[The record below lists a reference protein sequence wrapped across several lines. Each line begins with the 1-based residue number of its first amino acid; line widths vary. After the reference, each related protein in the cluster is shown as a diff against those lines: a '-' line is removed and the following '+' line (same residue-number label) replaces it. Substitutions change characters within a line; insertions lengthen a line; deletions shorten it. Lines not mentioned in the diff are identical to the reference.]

1 MPSKSVAANHAA
13 WRWSLS
19 DSTPYLEQLFEQQIQ
34 NLALTRRSSTI
45 RGYRVTARR
54 FLSYLRVSAPQL
66 HQLAELRRDPHLLG
80 WFRSLAEQQPPLSPK
95 SRWSHLLLLR
105 RLLEELAAAGHP
117 VAEQLIRREDFPPLP
132 VYLPRALSVDDD
144 QRLQEQ
150 LRRTNGWEAS
160 ALLLLRLT
168 GMRIGE
174 CMDLSADCVR
184 QIGPDAWGVHVPV
197 GKLHTERLVPADK
210 EIRAAVARMKDL
222 GSQAP
227 GPAQFLLPRPGARST
242 LYTRL
247 RTALGQAAQRAGC
260 SAPIT
265 PHPLR
270 HTFATEMVRLGVSL
284 PALMQLLGH
293 RDIRMT
299 LRYVQITQADLQREY
314 FAARLKAAER
324 YSMPQLAA
332 PTGSIPA
339 GLPGIRQALTG
350 IRHLLEMYRRQLTDE
365 KISRK
370 LRRLDSRLLA
380 VAAEIQKLGSTEK

>member
-1 MPSKSVAANHAA
+1 MA
-13 WRWSLS
+13 
-19 DSTPYLEQLFEQQIQ
+19 DSIATLEQLFQQQIQ
-34 NLALTRRSSTI
+34 NLALTRRSGTI

-54 FLSYLRVSAPQL
+54 FLAYLRVNFPQL
-66 HQLAELRRDPHLLG
+66 QHAVELHRDPHLLG

-105 RLLEELAAAGHP
+105 RLLDEIAAAGHP

-132 VYLPRALSVDDD
+132 VYLPRALSIDDD
-144 QRLQEQ
+144 RRLQEQ
-150 LRRTNGWEAS
+150 LRRTSGWEAS

-174 CMDLSADCVR
+174 CMDLPADCLR
-184 QIGPDAWGVHVPV
+184 HIGPDAWGVHVPL
-197 GKLHTERLVPADK
+197 GKLHTERLLPADE
-210 EIRAAVARMKDL
+210 EIRAAVARIKDL
-222 GSQAP
+222 RSQTP
-227 GPAQFLLPRPGARST
+227 GPGAAEFLLPRPGARST

-247 RTALGQAAQRAGC
+247 RTALDQAAQRAAC
-260 SAPIT
+260 STPIT

-299 LRYVQITQADLQREY
+299 LRYVQITQDDLQREY
-314 FAARLKAAER
+314 FAARLKATER
-324 YSMPQLAA
+324 YAVPQLAT
-332 PTGSIPA
+332 PTAFNTPNPA
-339 GLPGIRQALTG
+339 GIRQALAA
-350 IRHLLEMYRRQLTDE
+350 IRHLLEMYRREITDE
-365 KISRK
+365 KTSRK

-380 VAAEIQKLGSTEK
+380 VAAEVQKLDTTEK

>member
-1 MPSKSVAANHAA
+1 M
-13 WRWSLS
+13 WIMC
-19 DSTPYLEQLFEQQIQ
+19 DSTPNLEQLFQQQIQ
-34 NLALTRRSSTI
+34 NLALTRRPGTMN
-45 RGYRVTARR
+45 GYRATARR
-54 FLSYLRVSAPQL
+54 FLSYLRVSGSQL
-66 HQLAELRRDPHLLG
+66 HHLGELRRDPHLLG

-117 VAEQLIRREDFPPLP
+117 VADQLIRREDFPPVP

-144 QRLQEQ
+144 QRLQQQ
-150 LRRTNGWEAS
+150 LRRTGGWEAS

-174 CMDLSADCVR
+174 CMDLPADCLR
-184 QIGPDAWGVHVPV
+184 QIGPDAWGVHVPL
-197 GKLHTERLVPADK
+197 GKLHSERLVPAEE
-210 EIRAAVARMKDL
+210 EIRAAVTRMKEL
-222 GSQAP
+222 RAQAP
-227 GPAQFLLPRPGARST
+227 GPARAEFLLPRAGARST
-242 LYTRL
+242 LYNRL
-247 RTALGQAAQRAGC
+247 RTALDQAAQRAGC
-260 SAPIT
+260 SGPIT

-324 YSMPQLAA
+324 YTVPQLAA
-332 PTGSIPA
+332 PTGA
-339 GLPGIRQALTG
+339 TAADLPGITQALTAV
-350 IRHLLEMYRRQLTDE
+350 RHLLEMYRRQLIDE

-370 LRRLDSRLLA
+370 LRRLDNRLLA
-380 VAAEIQKLGSTEK
+380 VAAEVQKLGTTEK

>member
-1 MPSKSVAANHAA
+1 M
-13 WRWSLS
+13 S
-19 DSTPYLEQLFEQQIQ
+19 DSTPNLEQLLEQQLQ
-34 NLALTRRSSTI
+34 NLALTRRFGTM
-45 RGYRVTARR
+45 RGYRATARR
-54 FLSYLRVSAPQL
+54 FLSYLRASAPEI
-66 HQLAELRRDPHLLG
+66 HHVSELQRDPHLLG

-117 VAEQLIRREDFPPLP
+117 VTDQLIRREDFPPLP

-144 QRLQEQ
+144 RRLQEQ
-150 LRRTNGWEAS
+150 LRRTDGWEAS
-160 ALLLLRLT
+160 ALLLLRFT

-174 CMDLSADCVR
+174 CMDLPADCLR
-184 QIGPDAWGVHVPV
+184 QIGPDAWGVHVPL
-197 GKLHTERLVPADK
+197 GKLHTERLVPADQ
-210 EIRAAVARMKDL
+210 EIRAVVARIEDL
-222 GSQAP
+222 RSQAA
-227 GPAQFLLPRPGARST
+227 GPRTPEFLLPRPGARCT

-247 RTALGQAAQRAGC
+247 RAALDQAAQRAGC
-260 SAPIT
+260 SASIT

-314 FAARLKAAER
+314 FTARLKAAER
-324 YSMPQLAA
+324 YTMPPLAA
-332 PTGSIPA
+332 PTGSTAA
-339 GLPGIRQALTG
+339 GLAGIRQALTA

-365 KISRK
+365 KITRK

-380 VAAEIQKLGSTEK
+380 VAAEVRELDTAEK